1 MVSRSLARAVPGQKP
16 LRLAWTAA
24 VAALLL
30 ASAACSAGGGT
41 PSPSASGGVPAP
53 SSPSTSAS
61 APAPAAVTVARGAA
75 HKSEG
80 CSSSECSWVEV
91 TTAGLTGSV
100 TCTVHDDTEGQ
111 WDSGTFTAPLDR
123 DHHWYYGYP
132 GRSVWVVCA
141 GIESNHVTW

>member
-1 MVSRSLARAVPGQKP
+1 
-16 LRLAWTAA
+16 
-24 VAALLL
+24 
-30 ASAACSAGGGT
+30 
-41 PSPSASGGVPAP
+41 
-53 SSPSTSAS
+53 
-61 APAPAAVTVARGAA
+61 
-75 HKSEG
+75 
-80 CSSSECSWVEV
+80 VEV

-111 WDSGTFTAPLDR
+111 WGSDTFTAPLDH